1 MGGVTI
7 GLQFQGTAQMPR
19 SPTRPV
25 IHRLATIKP
34 TPAERARWLPHARRH
49 GLSLPEYL
57 RLTGIRTAASATI
70 PALPA
75 NRFVVRLR
83 GRQPRRCLGR
93 ILDLAQVQ
101 RRPILLCG
109 SPNPG
114 IGRRIRGHRLTRFQP
129 RFRDC
134 YLLLPIPP
142 LPHHRRLLRSSA
154 P

>member
-1 MGGVTI
+1 
-7 GLQFQGTAQMPR
+7 MPR
-19 SPTRPV
+19 SPTHPV

-34 TPAERARWLPHARRH
+34 TSAERDRSLPHARRH

-57 RLTGIRTAASATI
+57 RLLGMRTAASAAI
-70 PALPA
+70 PALPV

-83 GRQPRRCLGR
+83 GRQPRRCLGH
-93 ILDLAQVQ
+93 ILDLAKVQ

-109 SPNPG
+109 SPSPG
-114 IGRRIRGHRLTRFQP
+114 IGRRIRGHRLARFQP

-142 LPHHRRLLRSSA
+142 LPHYRRSLRSSA